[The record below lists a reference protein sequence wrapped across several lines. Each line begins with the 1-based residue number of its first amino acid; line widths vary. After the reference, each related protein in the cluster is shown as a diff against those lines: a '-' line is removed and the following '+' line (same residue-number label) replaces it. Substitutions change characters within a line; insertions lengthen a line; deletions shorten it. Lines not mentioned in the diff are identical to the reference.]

1 MSTRERDRLDPDEL
15 ALLEEERDH
24 LLASLEDLEREYAAG
39 DLDEVDFVA
48 LRDDYTVRAAEV
60 LDAIEHRRR
69 VLHEARQPPNRTRQV
84 LVAVAVLAFAVVAG
98 VLVARSSGQRGD
110 GAITGGTGDLRTQLA
125 TCRST
130 SLRDPE
136 AGIDCYDAILADA
149 PDHLEA
155 LTYQGWAMIRADRV
169 REGAANFERVVE
181 LDPDYPDVRVFR
193 AVVAA
198 RAGDHAT
205 AAAEIDR
212 FYRTGPPP
220 AAVQVLR
227 TQGLEREVF
236 LELLDGD
243 ARACWVEAAGAVEPG
258 EETDEED
265 GAATAAGFLG
275 ALGTCLD
282 GVLEGRPDAVDALV
296 SRAYALLAAGSGE
309 LDEGAAFVERALAA
323 DPDDPDALLLR
334 ASIAVADERPDD
346 ARADLE
352 RLEGLP
358 RPRISFLV
366 GGPEELRTLL
376 EEGAEETTTSTVPPG
391 RSRIP
396 NPDGG

>member
-220 AAVQVLR
+220 AAVQVLMNGKLKGQTDAEAR
-227 TQGLEREVF
+227 RAELEREYADNIA
-236 LELLDGD
+236 DGLNA
-243 ARACWVEAAGAVEPG
+243 ARKGYVDDVIEPA
-258 EETDEED
+258 E
-265 GAATAAGFLG
+265 
-275 ALGTCLD
+275 
-282 GVLEGRPDAVDALV
+282 
-296 SRAYALLAAGSGE
+296 SRKMLAA
-309 LDEGAAFVERALAA
+309 ALEVLSAKR
-323 DPDDPDALLLR
+323 DTR
-334 ASIAVADERPDD
+334 
-346 ARADLE
+346 
-352 RLEGLP
+352 LP
-358 RPRISFLV
+358 RKHANLPM
-366 GGPEELRTLL
+366 
-376 EEGAEETTTSTVPPG
+376 
-391 RSRIP
+391 
-396 NPDGG
+396 